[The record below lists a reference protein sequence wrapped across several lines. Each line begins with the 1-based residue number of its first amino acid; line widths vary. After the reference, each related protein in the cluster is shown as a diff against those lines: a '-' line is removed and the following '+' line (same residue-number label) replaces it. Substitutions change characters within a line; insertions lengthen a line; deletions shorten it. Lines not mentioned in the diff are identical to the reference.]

1 MIKRFGYTYSE
12 VTKVIRTKIIK
23 FKNQSLGDRLEIILT
38 KTSEKFSKIVTK
50 INPDLIVIHG
60 DRVEALACAVVGS
73 LNHILTAHIEGG
85 EVSGT
90 IDEVG
95 DGVTKFKKGDE
106 VFGCSGAITGNPG
119 ALAEY
124 QLVDERLLALKPN
137 SLTLE
142 ECAAL
147 PLVSITAWDAL
158 VRGAKINQ
166 TDKVLVHGGAG
177 GVGHLGVQ
185 LAKAFG
191 ADAYSTVSS
200 DIKAE
205 LVRNYGATP
214 INYNSAS
221 IAEYVNEHS
230 KGEGFDVIF
239 DTVGGNVLNDSFEA
253 SKLEGRVTSV
263 NTRIKCDLTILHQKA
278 LSLHV
283 VFMII
288 PILYDQHEGKNRHG
302 EVLKEIAKKV
312 DSGFISPLIHE
323 QIFSFNEI
331 SEAHTLLEEG
341 RAIGKVILR
350 GFD

>member
-1 MIKRFGYTYSE
+1 MRLVVSFRMKAMVMTGFGTPEVFELREIPKPQIKPGY
-12 VTKVIRTKIIK
+12 VIIRVRASSVNPIDYKIRSGLL
-23 FKNQSLGDRLEIILT
+23 KNLSPENGVLGFD
-38 KTSEKFSKIVTK
+38 
-50 INPDLIVIHG
+50 
-60 DRVEALACAVVGS
+60 
-73 LNHILTAHIEGG
+73 
-85 EVSGT
+85 VSGT

-124 QLVDERLLALKPN
+124 QLVDGRLLALKPD

-158 VRGAKINQ
+158 IRGAKIKK

-177 GVGHLGVQ
+177 GVGHLGTQ

-191 ADAYSTVSS
+191 ADVYSTVSS
-200 DIKAE
+200 DTKAE
-205 LVRNYGATP
+205 IVRNYGATP
-214 INYNSAS
+214 INYNSVS
-221 IAEYVNEHS
+221 ITDYVKEHTE
-230 KGEGFDVIF
+230 GEGFDVIF

-253 SKLEGRVTSV
+253 SKLEGRITSV

-278 LSLHV
+278 MSLHV

-288 PILYDQHEGKNRHG
+288 PILYDQDEGKKRHG

-312 DSGFISPLIHE
+312 DLGFISPLIHE
-323 QIFSFNEI
+323 QIYSFNEI
-331 SEAHTLLEEG
+331 SDAHTLLEEG

>member
-1 MIKRFGYTYSE
+1 MRLVVSFRMKAMVMTGFGTPEVFELREIPKPQIKPGY
-12 VTKVIRTKIIK
+12 VIIRVRASSVNPIDYKIRSGLL
-23 FKNQSLGDRLEIILT
+23 KNLSPENGVLGFD
-38 KTSEKFSKIVTK
+38 
-50 INPDLIVIHG
+50 
-60 DRVEALACAVVGS
+60 
-73 LNHILTAHIEGG
+73 
-85 EVSGT
+85 VSGT

-95 DGVTKFKKGDE
+95 YGVTKFKKGDE

-124 QLVDERLLALKPN
+124 QLVDERLLALKPD

-158 VRGAKINQ
+158 IRGAKIKK

-177 GVGHLGVQ
+177 GVGHLGAQ

-191 ADAYSTVSS
+191 ADVYSTVSS
-200 DIKAE
+200 DTKAE
-205 LVRNYGATP
+205 IVRNYGATP
-214 INYNSAS
+214 INYNSVS
-221 IAEYVNEHS
+221 ITEYVNEYT

-253 SKLEGRVTSV
+253 SKLEGSITSV

-288 PILYDQHEGKNRHG
+288 PILYDQDEGKKRHG

-323 QIFSFNEI
+323 QIYSFNEI
-331 SEAHTLLEEG
+331 SDAHTLLEEG

>member
-1 MIKRFGYTYSE
+1 MRLVVSFRMKAMVMTGFGTPEVFELREIPKPQIKPGY
-12 VTKVIRTKIIK
+12 VIIRVRASSVNPIDYKIRSGLL
-23 FKNQSLGDRLEIILT
+23 KNLSPENGVLGFD
-38 KTSEKFSKIVTK
+38 
-50 INPDLIVIHG
+50 
-60 DRVEALACAVVGS
+60 
-73 LNHILTAHIEGG
+73 
-85 EVSGT
+85 VSGT

-124 QLVDERLLALKPN
+124 QLVDERLLALKPD

-158 VRGAKINQ
+158 IRGAKIKK

-177 GVGHLGVQ
+177 GVGHLGTQ
-185 LAKAFG
+185 LAKAFC
-191 ADAYSTVSS
+191 ADVYSTVSS
-200 DIKAE
+200 DTKAE
-205 LVRNYGATP
+205 IVRNYGATP
-214 INYNSAS
+214 INYNSVS
-221 IAEYVNEHS
+221 ITEYVKEHT

-253 SKLEGRVTSV
+253 SKLEGRITSV

-288 PILYDQHEGKNRHG
+288 PILYDQDEGKKRHG

-323 QIFSFNEI
+323 QIYSFNEI
-331 SEAHTLLEEG
+331 SDAHTLLEEG

>member
-1 MIKRFGYTYSE
+1 MRLVVSFRMKAMVMTGFGTPEVFELREIPKPQIKPGY
-12 VTKVIRTKIIK
+12 VIIRVRASSVNPIDYKIRSGLL
-23 FKNQSLGDRLEIILT
+23 KNLSPENGVLGFD
-38 KTSEKFSKIVTK
+38 
-50 INPDLIVIHG
+50 
-60 DRVEALACAVVGS
+60 
-73 LNHILTAHIEGG
+73 
-85 EVSGT
+85 VSGT

-124 QLVDERLLALKPN
+124 QLVDERLLALKPD

-158 VRGAKINQ
+158 IRGAKIKK

-177 GVGHLGVQ
+177 GVGHLGAQ

-191 ADAYSTVSS
+191 ADVYSTVSS
-200 DIKAE
+200 DTKAE
-205 LVRNYGATP
+205 IVRNYGATP
-214 INYNSAS
+214 INYNSVC
-221 IAEYVNEHS
+221 ITEYVNEHT

-253 SKLEGRVTSV
+253 SKLEGRITSV

-288 PILYDQHEGKNRHG
+288 PILYDQDEGKKRHG

-323 QIFSFNEI
+323 QIYSFNEI
-331 SEAHTLLEEG
+331 SHAHTLLEEG

>member
-1 MIKRFGYTYSE
+1 MRLVVSFRMKAMVMTGFGTPE
-12 VTKVIRTKIIK
+12 VFELREIPKPQIRPGYVIIRVRASSVNPIDYKIRSGLL
-23 FKNQSLGDRLEIILT
+23 KNLAPENGVLGFD
-38 KTSEKFSKIVTK
+38 
-50 INPDLIVIHG
+50 
-60 DRVEALACAVVGS
+60 
-73 LNHILTAHIEGG
+73 
-85 EVSGT
+85 VSG
-90 IDEVG
+90 IIEAVG
-95 DGVTKFKKGDE
+95 DGVTRFKEGDE

-124 QLVDERLLALKPN
+124 QLVDERLLAFKPK

-166 TDKVLVHGGAG
+166 TDKVLVHGGTG

>member
-1 MIKRFGYTYSE
+1 MRLVVSFRMKAMVMTGFGTPEVFELREIPKPQIKPGY
-12 VTKVIRTKIIK
+12 VIIRVRASSVNPIDYKIRSGLL
-23 FKNQSLGDRLEIILT
+23 KNLSPENGVLGFD
-38 KTSEKFSKIVTK
+38 
-50 INPDLIVIHG
+50 
-60 DRVEALACAVVGS
+60 
-73 LNHILTAHIEGG
+73 
-85 EVSGT
+85 VSGT

-95 DGVTKFKKGDE
+95 DGVSKFKKGDE

-124 QLVDERLLALKPN
+124 QLVDERLLALKPD

-158 VRGAKINQ
+158 IRGAKINK

-177 GVGHLGVQ
+177 GVGHLGAQ

-191 ADAYSTVSS
+191 ADVYSTVSS
-200 DIKAE
+200 DTKAE
-205 LVRNYGATP
+205 IVRNYGATP
-214 INYNSAS
+214 INYNSVS
-221 IAEYVNEHS
+221 ITEYVNKHT

-253 SKLEGRVTSV
+253 SKLEGRITSV

-288 PILYDQHEGKNRHG
+288 PILYDQDEGKKRHG

-323 QIFSFNEI
+323 QIYSFNEI
-331 SEAHTLLEEG
+331 SDAHTLLEEG

>member
-1 MIKRFGYTYSE
+1 MRLVVSFRMKAMVMTGFGTPEVFELREIPKPQIKPGY
-12 VTKVIRTKIIK
+12 VIIRVRASSVNPIDYKIRSGLL
-23 FKNQSLGDRLEIILT
+23 KNLSPENGVLGFD
-38 KTSEKFSKIVTK
+38 
-50 INPDLIVIHG
+50 
-60 DRVEALACAVVGS
+60 
-73 LNHILTAHIEGG
+73 
-85 EVSGT
+85 VSGT

-124 QLVDERLLALKPN
+124 QLVDERLLALKPD

-158 VRGAKINQ
+158 IRGAKIKK

-177 GVGHLGVQ
+177 GVGHLGAQ

-191 ADAYSTVSS
+191 ADVYSTVSS
-200 DIKAE
+200 DTKAE
-205 LVRNYGATP
+205 IVRNYGATP
-214 INYNSAS
+214 INYNSVS
-221 IAEYVNEHS
+221 ITDYVKEHTE
-230 KGEGFDVIF
+230 GEGFDVIF

-253 SKLEGRVTSV
+253 SKLEGRITSV

-288 PILYDQHEGKNRHG
+288 PILYDQDEGKKRHG

-323 QIFSFNEI
+323 QIYSFNEI
-331 SEAHTLLEEG
+331 SDAHTLLEEG

>member
-1 MIKRFGYTYSE
+1 MRLVVSFRMKAMVMTGFGTPEVFELREIPKPQIKPGY
-12 VTKVIRTKIIK
+12 VIIRVRASSVNPIDYKIRSGLL
-23 FKNQSLGDRLEIILT
+23 KNLSPENGVLGFD
-38 KTSEKFSKIVTK
+38 
-50 INPDLIVIHG
+50 
-60 DRVEALACAVVGS
+60 
-73 LNHILTAHIEGG
+73 
-85 EVSGT
+85 VSGT

-95 DGVTKFKKGDE
+95 DGVSKFKKGDE

-124 QLVDERLLALKPN
+124 QLVDERLLALKPD

-158 VRGAKINQ
+158 VRGAKINK

-177 GVGHLGVQ
+177 GVGHLGAQ

-191 ADAYSTVSS
+191 ADVYSTVSS
-200 DIKAE
+200 DTKAE
-205 LVRNYGATP
+205 IVRNYGATP
-214 INYNSAS
+214 INYNSVS
-221 IAEYVNEHS
+221 ITEYVNKHT

-253 SKLEGRVTSV
+253 SKLEGRITSV

-283 VFMII
+283 IFMII
-288 PILYDQHEGKNRHG
+288 PILYDQDEGKKRHG

-323 QIFSFNEI
+323 QIYSFNEI
-331 SEAHTLLEEG
+331 SDAHTLLEEG

>member
-1 MIKRFGYTYSE
+1 MRLVVSFRMKAMVMTGFGTPEVFELREIPKPQIKPGY
-12 VTKVIRTKIIK
+12 VIIRVRASSVNPIDYKIRSGLL
-23 FKNQSLGDRLEIILT
+23 KNLSPENGVLGFD
-38 KTSEKFSKIVTK
+38 
-50 INPDLIVIHG
+50 
-60 DRVEALACAVVGS
+60 
-73 LNHILTAHIEGG
+73 
-85 EVSGT
+85 VSGT

-95 DGVTKFKKGDE
+95 DGVSKFKKGDE

-124 QLVDERLLALKPN
+124 QLVDERLLALKPD

-158 VRGAKINQ
+158 IRGAKINK

-177 GVGHLGVQ
+177 GVGHLGAQ

-191 ADAYSTVSS
+191 ADVYSTVSS
-200 DIKAE
+200 DTKAE
-205 LVRNYGATP
+205 IVRNYGATP
-214 INYNSAS
+214 INYNSVC
-221 IAEYVNEHS
+221 ITEYVNEHT
-230 KGEGFDVIF
+230 KGEGFDVSF

-253 SKLEGRVTSV
+253 SKLEGRITSV

-288 PILYDQHEGKNRHG
+288 PILYDQDEGKKRHG

-323 QIFSFNEI
+323 QIYSFNEI
-331 SEAHTLLEEG
+331 SDAHTLLEEG